1 MMQTKLYQQ
10 IIASLLLILPY
21 IAIAQI
27 TTPNPTKSPTNSP
40 TNSPILTSITG
51 CPPLWNADN
60 TPAPPPGSEK
70 YQRGSIVS
78 NPFPGSGTIRNV
90 YQCSTI
96 ESYYLFCPLSAF
108 EPG

>member
-1 MMQTKLYQQ
+1 MQTKLFQQ
-10 IIASLLLILPY
+10 AAAACLLLIT
-21 IAIAQI
+21 IVSAQ

-51 CPPLWNADN
+51 CPPLWSADN
-60 TPAPPPGSEK
+60 TIRPPGQEK
-70 YQRGSIVS
+70 YPSGSLVS
-78 NPFPGSGTIRNV
+78 FPYPGSSTIRGV
-90 YQCSTI
+90 YECSSI

>member
-1 MMQTKLYQQ
+1 MMQTKLFQQ
-10 IIASLLLILPY
+10 AAACLLLIT
-21 IAIAQI
+21 IVSAQ

-40 TNSPILTSITG
+40 TTSPILTSITG
-51 CPPLWNADN
+51 CPPLWSADN

-78 NPFPGSGTIRNV
+78 NPFAGSGSIRNV
-90 YQCSTI
+90 YECSTV
-96 ESYYLFCPLSAF
+96 ESYYLFCPLTPF

>member
-21 IAIAQI
+21 IAIAQ

-51 CPPLWNADN
+51 CPPLWSADN
-60 TPAPPPGSEK
+60 TIRPLGQEKYPSGSLVSFPYPGS
-70 YQRGSIVS
+70 S
-78 NPFPGSGTIRNV
+78 TIRGV
-90 YQCSTI
+90 YECSSI